1 MDMSV
6 NLCFVIMTFSY
17 DGKLTQVCLFEI
29 ISRQALWKGSEK
41 KEGERLFV
49 QFESCL
55 NVFHY
60 LWMIHR
66 CYEAGCEKRLLC
78 YVHRTLSNRSFY
90 RPSLVPF
97 TRILEFKQL
106 HYVYCLSLF
115 IKHISDTTSAP
126 KSVVHNNYDSQ
137 TWLKMKL
144 RCWYIIFITLASSIL
159 LSAEYDIW
167 GTFIMYCIIIY

>member
-1 MDMSV
+1 MERV
-6 NLCFVIMTFSY
+6 
-17 DGKLTQVCLFEI
+17 
-29 ISRQALWKGSEK
+29 WKKK

-106 HYVYCLSLF
+106 HYVYCLSLL

-137 TWLKMKL
+137 TWQKMKL
-144 RCWYIIFITLASSIL
+144 TCWIYHLHYPCFKYPIKCRRGYLRHLQNVLYSNIL
-159 LSAEYDIW
+159 KVLI
-167 GTFIMYCIIIY
+167 